1 MLDISKVPQ
10 KAPEYDLESLLEMG
24 CHFGHQKSKWHPKMK
39 PYIFMEKDGVHI
51 FDLAKTAAQLQ
62 AAYNYAHYL
71 GSQKKTMVVVG
82 TKKQAKDIVEQ
93 LGTEMEVM
101 FISSRW
107 LGGLLTNWP
116 QVKKSIQ
123 RMKDLED
130 GLKEGKFK
138 GYTKYELMQ
147 FEKEVGRLQRF
158 FGGIRNLKQ
167 RPDALF
173 VVDPGREK
181 IAVLEAVAEKVPLIA
196 LVDSNADPTPIDIVI
211 PANDDSKKSLEFIV
225 AEVIKGY
232 TEGRKTA

>member
-1 MLDISKVPQ
+1 MLDISKIPN
-10 KAPEYDLESLLEMG
+10 KAPEYDLEHLLELG
-24 CHFGHQKSKWHPKMK
+24 CHFGHQSSKWHPKMK
-39 PYIFMEKDGVHI
+39 SYIYMEKDGVHI

-62 AAYNYAHYL
+62 QAYNYAHYL
-71 GSQKKTMVVVG
+71 GSQNKTLVVVG
-82 TKKQAKDIVEQ
+82 TKKQVKEIVEQ
-93 LGTEMEVM
+93 VGTDMNVM

-123 RMKDLED
+123 RMKELEE

-138 GYTKYELMQ
+138 GYTKYEIMQ
-147 FEKEVGRLQRF
+147 LEKEVGRLERF

-173 VVDPGREK
+173 VIDPGREK
-181 IAVLEAVAEKVPLIA
+181 IAVREAVAEGTPIIG
-196 LVDSNADPTPIDIVI
+196 LVDSNADPTPIDVVI

-232 TEGRKTA
+232 TEGKKN